1 MPCSFGLLPH
11 PWSEPGTQPSGS
23 IRVIVVVRWIP
34 LVTAAYG
41 TRVARPAR
49 TTMLALAVTAPARP
63 EAEARLG

>member
-23 IRVIVVVRWIP
+23 IRVTVVVRWIP

-41 TRVARPAR
+41 TRVAQPGENDHAR
-49 TTMLALAVTAPARP
+49 TWR
-63 EAEARLG
+63 